1 MQRHLCSSFNSIND
15 TGSSYLFIFPV
26 NHSCGSRALLLFF
39 AAIAI
44 FVWFVGFCLSVSA
57 EVVYGPKCAVNRL
70 YNKNCQFL
78 YFHLTGI
85 TVQCNINTMSKGC
98 PMPLLAEETI
108 IWDDSSSWRKSLN
121 SPKILLFLMSIW
133 AQWPMCFG
141 NHQTINISYSNFY
154 LWNIT

>member
-1 MQRHLCSSFNSIND
+1 MHSLNLKKLFIDPIRFKVFFYLLCSAIYVPVSIPLM
-15 TGSSYLFIFPV
+15 TLGPHICLYSQLTTHAGRGPFFYSLQPLQYL
-26 NHSCGSRALLLFF
+26 CGLLVFVCLFLPKLF
-39 AAIAI
+39 
-44 FVWFVGFCLSVSA
+44 
-57 EVVYGPKCAVNRL
+57 YGPKCAVNRL

-121 SPKILLFLMSIW
+121 SPKILLILMPI
-133 AQWPMCFG
+133 
-141 NHQTINISYSNFY
+141 
-154 LWNIT
+154 